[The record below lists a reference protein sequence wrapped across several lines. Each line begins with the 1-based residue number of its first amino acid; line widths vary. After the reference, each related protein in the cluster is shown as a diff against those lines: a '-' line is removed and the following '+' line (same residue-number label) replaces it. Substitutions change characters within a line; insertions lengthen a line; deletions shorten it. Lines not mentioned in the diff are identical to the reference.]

1 MSMKE
6 IQHHMESNQTL
17 LEDGFDDA
25 IIGLDTSNEVF
36 RVIYDR
42 EKMIDIL
49 MFRDNMTVED
59 AIEYL
64 EYNVFG
70 AYVGEGT
77 PIYGYEGN
85 HDRILELMSQ
95 L

>member
-1 MSMKE
+1 MMTEKL
-6 IQHHMESNQTL
+6 NNDQTMFA
-17 LEDGFDDA
+17 DGFEDA
-25 IIGLDTSNEVF
+25 IIGLDTSNEIF

-49 MFRDNMTVED
+49 VFRDDMTSED

-77 PIYGYEGN
+77 PIYGYEGGYE
-85 HDRILELMSQ
+85 RVLELMSQ

>member
-1 MSMKE
+1 MS
-6 IQHHMESNQTL
+6 QNNTL
-17 LEDGFDDA
+17 LADGFNDA
-25 IIGLDTSNEVF
+25 IIGLDTSKEVF

-49 MFRDNMTVED
+49 VFRDDMTSED

-77 PIYGYEGN
+77 PIYGYEGSYE
-85 HDRILELMSQ
+85 RVLEFMSQ

>member
-1 MSMKE
+1 MNMKE
-6 IQHHMESNQTL
+6 IQQAVENNETMFA
-17 LEDGFDDA
+17 DGFDDA
-25 IIGLDTSNEVF
+25 IIGLDTSGDVF

-49 MFRDNMTVED
+49 RDRDRMDLDE
-59 AIEYL
+59 AIDYL
-64 EYNVFG
+64 EYNVWG

-77 PIYGYEGN
+77 PIYAHEGGKE
-85 HDRILELMSQ
+85 RVLELMSQ

>member
-1 MSMKE
+1 MTTEKLNNNETMLA
-6 IQHHMESNQTL
+6 N
-17 LEDGFDDA
+17 GFEDA

-42 EKMIDIL
+42 NKMHDIL
-49 MFRDNMTVED
+49 MFRDNMTSDE
-59 AIEYL
+59 ATEYL
-64 EYNVFG
+64 EYNVFS

-85 HDRILELMSQ
+85 HDRVLELMSQ

>member
-1 MSMKE
+1 MMIEKSN
-6 IQHHMESNQTL
+6 NQTML
-17 LEDGFDDA
+17 ASGFEDA
-25 IIGLDTSNEVF
+25 IIGIDTSNEVF

-42 EKMIDIL
+42 DKMTDIL
-49 MFRDNMTVED
+49 MTRDNMTAED